1 MWPEELTDEGIVNLA
16 TRAGLGLLF
25 SYLDDEMFVG
35 NPVLCYALL
44 RSYVR
49 RPHPIPLAEIE
60 EFGLDWSL
68 RPSDRDRLTDIYRRL
83 FRNSLRRNLYELGD
97 LGIFEQT
104 EEEIALTAWGDV
116 FVSAWL
122 GLELD
127 RPDEGLRSQ

>member
-1 MWPEELTDEGIVNLA
+1 
-16 TRAGLGLLF
+16 
-25 SYLDDEMFVG
+25 
-35 NPVLCYALL
+35 
-44 RSYVR
+44 
-49 RPHPIPLAEIE
+49 
-60 EFGLDWSL
+60 
-68 RPSDRDRLTDIYRRL
+68 
-83 FRNSLRRNLYELGD
+83 LYELGD

>member
-1 MWPEELTDEGIVNLA
+1 
-16 TRAGLGLLF
+16 
-25 SYLDDEMFVG
+25 
-35 NPVLCYALL
+35 
-44 RSYVR
+44 VR